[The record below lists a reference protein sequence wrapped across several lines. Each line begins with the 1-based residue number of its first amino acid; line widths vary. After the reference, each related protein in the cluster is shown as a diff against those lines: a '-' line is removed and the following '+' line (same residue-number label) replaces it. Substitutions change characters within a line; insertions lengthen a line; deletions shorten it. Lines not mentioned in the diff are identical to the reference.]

1 MSRSLQ
7 NAPNYLIRIN
17 IFQQTAKVYGTT
29 VARRSLNESLPQG
42 CNSDLIELNLRT
54 CLLCYT
60 QTMQQNGLDENG
72 FIIPEVSYEN
82 ILPEYKGLIEASIT
96 ALKSALPNLIH
107 SIYAYGS
114 VARGD
119 AVREKSDMDLLVI
132 FTRELTEA
140 ERSTLNKMLAGLS
153 AKYVSLVREV
163 GVADC
168 TYNEMLDAKNKY
180 GWGAYLK
187 TLCVCVDGEDLTKR
201 FGKFKLSSDIAI
213 GFNGDI
219 DTDLQSTLLKIKDA
233 ETDEEAGKI
242 AATFARKLIRTCYS
256 MVMTRAQVW
265 TTKLGKQADVFIKYF
280 PEKRAF
286 VRTLQDWVVQPPH
299 NRNDV
304 VAVLESEGS
313 WVVSKFEAQARS
325 V

>member
-1 MSRSLQ
+1 MKTSENGRLWDDC
-7 NAPNYLIRIN
+7 
-17 IFQQTAKVYGTT
+17 GTPLLT
-29 VARRSLNESLPQG
+29 DSLPQG
-42 CNSDLIELNLRT
+42 CNSNLIELNQHI
-54 CLLCYT
+54 CPLCYT
-60 QTMQQNGLDENG
+60 QNMQQSGLDENG
-72 FIIPEVSYEN
+72 FIISEVSYEN
-82 ILPEYKGLIEASIT
+82 ILPEYKGLIGASIA

-107 SIYAYGS
+107 SIYVYGS

-132 FTRELTEA
+132 SSQKLTET
-140 ERSTLNKMLAGLS
+140 ERSTLNKMLADLS
-153 AKYVSLVREV
+153 AIYGSLVREV

-168 TYNEMLDAKNKY
+168 TYDEMLDTKNKY

-187 TLCVCVDGEDLTKR
+187 ILCVCVDGEDLTKR
-201 FGKFKLSSDIAI
+201 FGNFRLSSEIAI

-219 DTDLQSTLLKIKDA
+219 DTALQSALRKIKDA

-265 TTKLGKQADVFIKYF
+265 TTKLSEQADVFIKYF

-304 VAVLESEGS
+304 VAILEGEGS
-313 WVVSKFEAQARS
+313 WVVGKFETEARS

>member
-1 MSRSLQ
+1 M
-7 NAPNYLIRIN
+7 
-17 IFQQTAKVYGTT
+17 V
-29 VARRSLNESLPQG
+29 RRSWTDSLPQG
-42 CNSDLIELNLRT
+42 CNSNLIELNQHI
-54 CLLCYT
+54 CPLCYT
-60 QTMQQNGLDENG
+60 HNRQQSGLDENG
-72 FIIPEVSYEN
+72 FIISEVSYEN
-82 ILPEYKGLIEASIT
+82 ILPEYKGLIAASIA

-107 SIYAYGS
+107 SIYVYGS

-119 AVREKSDMDLLVI
+119 AVGEKSDMDLLVI
-132 FTRELTEA
+132 SSQKLTET
-140 ERSTLNKMLAGLS
+140 ERSTLNTMLADLS
-153 AKYVSLVREV
+153 ALYGSLVREV

-168 TYNEMLDAKNKY
+168 TYDEVLDTKNTY

-187 TLCVCVDGEDLTKR
+187 ILCVCVNGEDLTKR
-201 FGKFKLSSDIAI
+201 FGNFKLSSEIAI

-219 DTDLQSTLLKIKDA
+219 DTALQSALRKIKDA

-242 AATFARKLIRTCYS
+242 AATCARKLIRTCYS
-256 MVMTRAQVW
+256 LVMTRAQVW
-265 TTKLGKQADVFIKYF
+265 TTKLSEQADVFIQYF

-304 VAVLESEGS
+304 VAILEGEGS
-313 WVVSKFEAQARS
+313 WVVGKFETEARS